1 LRAGRTTEDFW
12 ACGLAADFW
21 REFGCWWKVFGN
33 VYTITQFTHLRE
45 RSGKGN
51 LHVHIT
57 SHERRHV
64 IKKSLLSFPSIVF
77 SIRSAALLLLR
88 ERSGKG
94 NLHVHIT
101 SHERRHVIKKSL
113 LSFPSIVFSIRSAA
127 LLLLRE
133 RSGKGNLHVHITSH
147 ERRHVI
153 KKSLLSFP
161 SIVFSI
167 RSAAL
172 LLLKV
177 RYLKSHNNPSTHHL
191 PPHSP
196 PQHHYPQTPIHPPS
210 PHLLHQQP
218 YPSPWATSSPNTPP
232 VPSSSLP

>member
-33 VYTITQFTHLRE
+33 VYTITQFTH
-45 RSGKGN
+45 
-51 LHVHIT
+51 
-57 SHERRHV
+57 
-64 IKKSLLSFPSIVF
+64 
-77 SIRSAALLLLR
+77 LR